1 MEEISFEIWS
11 FSFRDR
17 NVMPILKSEGVVL
30 RRIKYGETSLIATLY
45 TKHSGKI
52 SLIAKGARKPKSKFV
67 GSLEP
72 ATHSSVI
79 YYHKESRDIQVLS
92 EIEIINPNLYI
103 SENLRK
109 SAVAMAIVGLVDS
122 VMSGTESN
130 EDIFELLSGTL
141 SALNDTDYD
150 VALLWFF
157 EINLLRLLG
166 FGIDVHHPEGLS
178 SGEKLK
184 GEPLSIFEK
193 IENVNLPDIGI
204 SGFTRGT
211 FKKLNRFFSKYLEYH
226 VEGVKKTKAL
236 KFVDSLI

>member
-1 MEEISFEIWS
+1 
-11 FSFRDR
+11 
-17 NVMPILKSEGVVL
+17 MPILKSEGIVL
-30 RRIKYGETSLIATLY
+30 RRIKYGESSLIATLY
-45 TKHSGKI
+45 TKSSGKI
-52 SLIAKGARKPKSKFV
+52 TLIAKGARKPKSKFV

-79 YYHKESRDIQVLS
+79 YYYKESRDIQVLS

-122 VMSGTESN
+122 VMSGTETN
-130 EDIFELLSGTL
+130 EEIFELLANTL

-166 FGIDVHHPEGLS
+166 FGIDIHNPEGLRS
-178 SGEKLK
+178 EEKLK

-193 IENVNLPDIGI
+193 IESAKLPEIGI
-204 SGFTRGT
+204 NGFTRGT
-211 FKKLNRFFSKYLEYH
+211 FKKLNRFFSNYLEYH
-226 VEGVKKTKAL
+226 IEGVRKTKAL

>member
-1 MEEISFEIWS
+1 
-11 FSFRDR
+11 
-17 NVMPILKSEGVVL
+17 MPILKSEGIVL

-45 TKHSGKI
+45 TKDSGKI

-79 YYHKESRDIQVLS
+79 YYQKDSREVQVLS
-92 EIEIINPNLYI
+92 EIEIINANI
-103 SENLRK
+103 RIGENLRK
-109 SAVAMAIVGLVDS
+109 SSVAMAIVGLVDS

-130 EDIFELLSGTL
+130 KELYELLAGTL

-150 VALLWFF
+150 VALLWYF

-166 FGIDVHHPEGLS
+166 FSIDVNNPEGLS

-184 GEPLSIFEK
+184 GETLKVFESVEK
-193 IENVNLPDIGI
+193 ANLPDIGI
-204 SGFTRGT
+204 KGFTRGT
-211 FKKLNRFFSKYLEYH
+211 FRKLNRFFSRYLEFH
-226 VEGVKKTKAL
+226 VEGSNKTKAL

>member
-1 MEEISFEIWS
+1 
-11 FSFRDR
+11 
-17 NVMPILKSEGVVL
+17 MPILKSEGVVL

-45 TKHSGKI
+45 TKSSGKI

-79 YYHKESRDIQVLS
+79 YYHKESREVQVLS
-92 EIEIINPNLYI
+92 EIEIINANIYI

-109 SAVAMAIVGLVDS
+109 SAVALAIVGLVDS

-130 EDIFELLSGTL
+130 EELFELLTGTL
-141 SALNDTDYD
+141 SALNDTEYD
-150 VALLWFF
+150 VALLWYF

-166 FGIDVHHPEGLS
+166 FGIDIHNPEGLS

-184 GEPLSIFEK
+184 GEPLAMFEK
-193 IENVNLPDIGI
+193 IEKANLPDIGI
-204 SGFTRGT
+204 NGFTRGT
-211 FKKLNRFFSKYLEYH
+211 FKKLNRFFIRYLEYH
-226 VEGVKKTKAL
+226 IEGANKPKAL